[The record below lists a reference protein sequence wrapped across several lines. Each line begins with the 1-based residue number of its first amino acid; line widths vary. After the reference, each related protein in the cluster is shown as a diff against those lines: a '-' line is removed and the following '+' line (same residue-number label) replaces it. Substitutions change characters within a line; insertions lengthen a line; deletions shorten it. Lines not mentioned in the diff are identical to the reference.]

1 MKYNSRMLPAI
12 CLCVLIL
19 SGCGTSGKDLGQIA
33 TAAGAVLGQPGS
45 TLGSNEIARGLREA
59 LSKSSGIVV
68 NQVGRSGG
76 YLNDAAIKVPLP
88 TALVKARDIGKRVGM
103 DNFFVDL
110 ESRINR
116 AAEVA
121 APKARGIFLSAI
133 QQMTITDAKTILNG
147 PDDAATRFFERS
159 TSGQLK
165 SAMRPIIDDSLAQV
179 GAVTTFNNLLT
190 AYRRIPLAP
199 EVDADL
205 TEHVLEEGMEGL
217 FFYIAKEEQA
227 IRRNPLKRTSELLQR
242 VFGAAGT

>member
-1 MKYNSRMLPAI
+1 MKLKFNMLAALVF
-12 CLCVLIL
+12 CAAGLA
-19 SGCGTSGKDLGQIA
+19 GCGTSGKDLGQIA

-45 TLGSNEIARGLREA
+45 ALGSDEIARGLREA
-59 LSKSSGIVV
+59 LSKSSDIVV

-76 YLNDAAIKVPLP
+76 YLNDPSIKVPLP
-88 TALVKARDIGKRVGM
+88 TALVRARDIGKRVGM

-133 QQMTITDAKTILNG
+133 RQMTINDAKTILNG
-147 PDDAATRFFERS
+147 PDDAATQFFERS

-165 SAMRPIIDDSLAQV
+165 NAMRPIVDDSLAQV

-227 IRRNPLKRTSELLQR
+227 IRSNPLKRTSELLQR
-242 VFGAAGT
+242 VFGGAGN